1 MYLFCSIITLVSA
14 GLGLAFSLAYALRG
28 RGMVRDNALYWAARS
43 AALLGLAVLPCVLPS
58 PALLGAVTGAMLL
71 VRLLDGII
79 GLWRGRVFNAAGPF
93 ALAALHALS
102 LFFLFAV

>member
-28 RGMVRDNALYWAARS
+28 TGMARDNALYWAARS

-58 PALLGAVTGAMLL
+58 PLCWGRSPGPCSWSSCWTG
-71 VRLLDGII
+71 
-79 GLWRGRVFNAAGPF
+79 
-93 ALAALHALS
+93 
-102 LFFLFAV
+102 

>member
-28 RGMVRDNALYWAARS
+28 TGMARDNALYWAARS
-43 AALLGLAVLPCVLPS
+43 LALLGLAVLPCILS
-58 PALLGAVTGAMLL
+58 STALLGAVTGAMLL
-71 VRLLDGII
+71 VQLLDGAI

-102 LFFLFAV
+102 LFLLFAV